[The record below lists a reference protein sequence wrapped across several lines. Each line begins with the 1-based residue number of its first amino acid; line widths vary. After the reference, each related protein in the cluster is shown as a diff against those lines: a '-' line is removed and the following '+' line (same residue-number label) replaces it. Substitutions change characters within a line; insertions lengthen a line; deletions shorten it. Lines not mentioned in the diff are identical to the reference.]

1 MAKIRHNNFL
11 DTVDEVFT
19 DAKRVGVI
27 HLYTEGEELT
37 GRHLTI
43 KGKTHFHF
51 GTTGYLG
58 LEQDM
63 RLKNAA
69 IQAIL
74 KYGTQFPLS
83 RTYVSH
89 PLYKTLEEKLEMMYG
104 HPVIVTKNSTLGHIG
119 VIPVLVRDEDGAIL
133 DHQVHWS
140 VQNACQILK
149 TRGIP
154 VELIRHN
161 NLDMLED
168 KIKEL
173 STRCDRI
180 WYMADGIYSMFGD
193 CSPIPEL
200 MELCDR
206 YPQLHL
212 YFDDVHGMS
221 WSGKNGTGYVMSQ
234 LGTLPENVILMATL
248 SKTFGASGAIMV
260 TSHYETYRKIKTYG
274 GPLTFSAQ
282 LEPASVAAAVTSA
295 DIHLSDEI
303 YELQRDLFDRVA
315 YFNNL
320 LESTNLPLVQDNN
333 CPVRYIGTG
342 IPATGYN
349 FINRLM
355 NEGFFVN
362 LGLYPAV
369 PVKNTGVR
377 ITISRHNQKAEI
389 KALVEAMVHHFPKA
403 LEDTNTT
410 NNKVRRDFRMSP
422 LPEIQETR
430 SEELRIQHERSIRRI
445 PKNQWN
451 AWMGNQ
457 SVFDWD
463 GVNFLEEAFA
473 DNKSPEHNYAF
484 HFFIVR
490 DEEEKVVA
498 AAFFT
503 VGRWKEDMLA
513 PESVSMQL
521 EEKRKADPYY
531 LTSDVLAMGCLF
543 TEGRHYYLDR
553 KHSKWQTA
561 LRLMIDKLE
570 SLDEQLDTSMLV
582 LRDFEEDEAL
592 NQFFHTQGFIK
603 VKMPESC
610 ILNDLSWTGLEGYL
624 SILSTRSR
632 RHFRKDIQPF
642 EQCFDIFIKSKATAA
657 EIDQFY
663 QLFENV
669 RAFNYGLN
677 TFSFPIKLF
686 ENMVDNA
693 LWEFIV
699 LYLKKE
705 RALGSERKPVG
716 VMFCYKNNEHTYVPA
731 FIGMNYDY
739 VREYQ
744 VYRQM
749 LYQTILRARELNFKR
764 IDFGMTAAFEKKKV
778 GAAITEKYAYVQAKD
793 NFNMEMMGVMQSGK

>member
-1 MAKIRHNNFL
+1 MAKVRHNNFL

-27 HLYTEGEELT
+27 HLYTEGDKLT

-43 KGKTHFHF
+43 KGKRHFHF

-58 LEQDM
+58 LEQDF

-83 RTYVSH
+83 KTYVSH

-161 NLDMLED
+161 HMDMLED

-173 STRCDRI
+173 STSCDKI

-200 MELCDR
+200 MDLCDR

-221 WSGKNGTGYVMSQ
+221 WSGKNGTGYVMGQ
-234 LGTLPENVILMATL
+234 LGTLPENVVLMSTL

-260 TSHYETYRKIKTYG
+260 TSHHETYRKIKTYG

-282 LEPASVAAAVTSA
+282 LEPASVATAIMSA
-295 DIHLSDEI
+295 NIHLSDEI
-303 YELQRDLFDRVA
+303 YEMQKELFDRVA
-315 YFNNL
+315 YFNGL
-320 LESTNLPLVQDNN
+320 LEATDLPLVQKNN

-355 NEGFFVN
+355 NDGFFVN

-377 ITISRHNQKAEI
+377 ITISRHNQKPEI
-389 KALVEAMVHHFPKA
+389 KALVEAMAYHFPKA

-410 NNKVRRDFRMSP
+410 NNKVRRDFKMP
-422 LPEIQETR
+422 HLPEKQEINTK
-430 SEELRIQHERSIRRI
+430 ELRIQHERSIRRI
-445 PKNQWN
+445 SKHQWDS
-451 AWMGNQ
+451 WMGKR
-457 SVFDWD
+457 SVFDWE
-463 GVNFLEEAFA
+463 GVNFLEQSFA
-473 DNKSPEHNYAF
+473 DNGKPEHHYAF
-484 HFFIVR
+484 HYLIVR
-490 DEEEKVVA
+490 DKQGDVIA
-498 AAFFT
+498 ASFFT
-503 VGRWKEDMLA
+503 VARWKEDMLA
-513 PESVSMQL
+513 PASVSRQL
-521 EEKRKADPYY
+521 EEKRKKDPYY
-531 LTSDVLAMGCLF
+531 LTSDVLAMGSLF
-543 TEGRHYYLDR
+543 TEGQHYYLNQE
-553 KHSKWQTA
+553 HPKWQEA
-561 LRLMIDKLE
+561 LRVMIDKLG
-570 SLDEQLDTSMLV
+570 SLDEHLDTSMLV

-592 NQFFHTQGFIK
+592 NQFFHTQGFIR

-610 ILNDLSWTGLEGYL
+610 VLNNLSWTDLDGYL
-624 SILSTRSR
+624 STLSARAR

-642 EQCFDIFIKSKATAA
+642 EQHFDIFVKDKATHS

-669 RAFNYGLN
+669 RAFNHGLN
-677 TFSFPIKLF
+677 TFSFPRKLF
-686 ENMVDNA
+686 ENMVDSPI
-693 LWEFIV
+693 WEFIV

-705 RALGSERKPVG
+705 RDQGVKRKPVG
-716 VMFCYKNNEHTYVPA
+716 VMFCYKNHEYTYVPA
-731 FIGMNYDY
+731 FIGMDYDY

-749 LYQTILRARELNFKR
+749 LYQTILRAKELNFKR

-778 GAAITEKYAYVQAKD
+778 GADITEKYAYVQAKD
-793 NFNMEMMGVMQSGK
+793 NFNMELMGVMQSGK